1 MPRPERALGSTDSP
15 VARFAHELRQ
25 LRREAGS
32 PSYRDLGQRVNYS
45 PSVLST
51 AAAGRAL
58 PTLAVTRA
66 FALACQAD
74 PAPWERRWREA
85 ASQLAIVRHFGPSG
99 EQARQPGS
107 SQAAAPG
114 KQHQLPPDVC
124 DFTGRSADLAALLG
138 LLEPAAIG
146 WHPEAVAGRTIA
158 IVGMAGTGKTTLAT
172 HVAHLAASNFPDGQL
187 FLDLHG
193 MSASTVS
200 AGDALSR
207 LLVLLGVQPA
217 QIPSHIE
224 DRAAVYRSLLLGR
237 RVLLVL
243 DDVPDDEQYIR
254 LLLPPHGCACLITC
268 RSVLATV
275 AGIRRVAVTELDDE
289 TAVRFL
295 GRIVGPERISRE
307 PAAARVIVRLCDH
320 LPLAIRVVGARLA
333 VRPTWPLSTLA
344 HDLADERTRLSVLA
358 LGDVGMRSG
367 LAQSYARLNG
377 ASQRL
382 LRRLALLQRTEF
394 GHRLAAALAGD
405 PDQSAKRE
413 LEELIDASLLT
424 SPTPGRYRIS
434 KLVQL
439 FAQERIGA
447 EEART
452 ALIRLQAA
460 AELGADA
467 VLPVIRPE
475 CDQPPVQCR
484 RLPLRSTP
492 ACAAIC
498 RSA

>member
-1 MPRPERALGSTDSP
+1 

-25 LRREAGS
+25 LRRAAGS
-32 PSYRDLGQRVNYS
+32 PSYRDLGRRVNYS

-66 FALACQAD
+66 FAVACQVD

-85 ASQLAIVRHFGPSG
+85 ASQLAIVRHFGSSG
-99 EQARQPGS
+99 EQARQVS
-107 SQAAAPG
+107 VSQAAPASM
-114 KQHQLPPDVC
+114 QHQLPPDVS
-124 DFTGRSADLAALLG
+124 DFTGRGSDLTALLG
-138 LLEPAAIG
+138 LLEPAANG
-146 WHPEAVAGRTIA
+146 WHAEAVAGQTIA
-158 IVGMAGTGKTTLAT
+158 IVGMAGAGKTTLAI
-172 HVAHLAASNFPDGQL
+172 HVAHLAAPSFPDGQL

-207 LLVLLGVQPA
+207 LLVVLGVRPA
-217 QIPSHIE
+217 EIPPHIE
-224 DRAAVYRSLLLGR
+224 DRAALYRSLLLGK

-243 DDVPDDEQYIR
+243 DDVPDDEQHVR

-268 RSVLATV
+268 RSVLVTV
-275 AGIRRVAVTELDDE
+275 AGIQRVAVTQFDDE

-295 GRIVGPERISRE
+295 GRIVGSERISRE

-320 LPLAIRVVGARLA
+320 LPLAIRVAGARLA
-333 VRPTWPLSTLA
+333 VRPGWPLSTLA
-344 HDLADERTRLSVLA
+344 HDLTDERTRLSVLA

-367 LAQSYARLNG
+367 LAQSYARLG
-377 ASQRL
+377 RASQQL

-394 GHRLAAALAGD
+394 GHRIAAALAGD

-439 FAQERIGA
+439 FALERIGA
-447 EEART
+447 EEARA
-452 ALIRLQAA
+452 ALIRLQASI
-460 AELGADA
+460 ELGTDA
-467 VLPVIRPE
+467 LRPDS
-475 CDQPPVQCR
+475 DQPVQCR
-484 RLPLRSTP
+484 RLPLRSIP
-492 ACAAIC
+492 ACPAIC
-498 RSA
+498 RPA